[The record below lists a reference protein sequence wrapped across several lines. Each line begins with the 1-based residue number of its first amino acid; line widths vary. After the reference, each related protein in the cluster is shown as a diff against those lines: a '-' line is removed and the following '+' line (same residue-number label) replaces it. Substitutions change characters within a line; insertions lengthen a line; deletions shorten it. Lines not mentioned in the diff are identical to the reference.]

1 MGEEQENPEAR
12 SLPSRRMVDDGRVM
26 TMLRTPTTHSA
37 PLPVFRAAV
46 FAVVGTVLGVSAH
59 HLVAEGPAPWRSSVA
74 AAALLFAVGLA
85 GTRRPRS
92 LVAVVVT
99 SAAAQTG
106 LHVWLSAAHSRHMAA
121 MVMPGHAHHA
131 LPAHG
136 AWPGRL
142 HDSAAMTVLHA
153 VAAVLVA
160 VLLHRADAAC
170 WSLARGLTGT
180 VEAVRAR
187 IATVR
192 ALLDGR
198 PVPTGRGSRVRR
210 PSRTEPPPLRG
221 ALLANVVVRRGPPPA
236 WLALAN

>member
-1 MGEEQENPEAR
+1 
-12 SLPSRRMVDDGRVM
+12 
-26 TMLRTPTTHSA
+26 MLRTPTTHPV

-59 HLVAEGPAPWRSSVA
+59 HLVAEGPAPWRSSTA
-74 AAALLFAVGLA
+74 AAVLLFVVGLV

-92 LVAVVVT
+92 LAGVVVT

-106 LHVWLSAAHSRHMAA
+106 LHVWLSVAHSRHAA
-121 MVMPGHAHHA
+121 ATGTPVPTHVHHTT
-131 LPAHG
+131 PAHG
-136 AWPGRL
+136 AWPEGL
-142 HDSAAMTVLHA
+142 HHSPTMTVLHA

-170 WSLARGLTGT
+170 WSLARGLTT
-180 VEAVRAR
+180 AVEAVRAR

-198 PVPTGRGSRVRR
+198 LLPSGRGSRVRR
-210 PSRTEPPPLRG
+210 PRRTEPPPPGG
-221 ALLANVVVRRGPPPA
+221 AFLTDVVVRRGPPSAWPA
-236 WLALAN
+236 PAN

>member
-1 MGEEQENPEAR
+1 
-12 SLPSRRMVDDGRVM
+12 M
-26 TMLRTPTTHSA
+26 TMLRTPTTRSA

-59 HLVAEGPAPWRSSVA
+59 HLVAEGPAPWRPSVVA
-74 AAALLFAVGLA
+74 AVLLFVVGLV

-92 LVAVVVT
+92 LAVVVVT

-106 LHVWLSAAHSRHMAA
+106 LHVWLSAAHSRRAA
-121 MVMPGHAHHA
+121 ATSTSLPSHAHAHHA
-131 LPAHG
+131 MPAHG
-136 AWPGRL
+136 TWSEGL
-142 HDSAAMTVLHA
+142 HHSAAMTVLHA

-170 WSLARGLTGT
+170 WTLARGLTGAVDT
-180 VEAVRAR
+180 VRTR

-192 ALLDGR
+192 ALLGGR
-198 PVPTGRGSRVRR
+198 PTPTGRGSRVRR
-210 PSRTEPPPLRG
+210 PRRTEQPSLRG
-221 ALLANVVVRRGPPPA
+221 ALLADVVVRRGPPPA

>member
-1 MGEEQENPEAR
+1 
-12 SLPSRRMVDDGRVM
+12 M
-26 TMLRTPTTHSA
+26 TMLRTPTTRSA

-46 FAVVGTVLGVSAH
+46 FAVVSTVLGVSAH
-59 HLVAEGPAPWRSSVA
+59 HLVAGGPAPWRSSVA
-74 AAALLFAVGLA
+74 AAAVLFAVGLA

-92 LVAVVVT
+92 LAAVVVT
-99 SAAAQTG
+99 SSAAQTA
-106 LHVWLSAAHSRHMAA
+106 LHVWLSAAHPRHTAPTTTAMDMPSR
-121 MVMPGHAHHA
+121 PHHA
-131 LPAHG
+131 MPAHG
-136 AWPGRL
+136 AWPEGL

-170 WSLARGLTGT
+170 WSLTRGLTGT

-198 PVPTGRGSRVRR
+198 PMPTEPGSLVRR
-210 PSRTEPPPLRG
+210 PRRTEPPPLRG
-221 ALLANVVVRRGPPPA
+221 ALLADVVVRRGPPA
-236 WLALAN
+236 VWLALAN

>member
-1 MGEEQENPEAR
+1 
-12 SLPSRRMVDDGRVM
+12 
-26 TMLRTPTTHSA
+26 MLRTPTTHSA

-59 HLVAEGPAPWRSSVA
+59 HLVTGGPAPWRSSVA
-74 AAALLFAVGLA
+74 AAVLLLALGLV

-92 LVAVVVT
+92 LAAVVVT

-106 LHVWLSAAHSRHMAA
+106 LHVWLSAAHSRHPA
-121 MVMPGHAHHA
+121 MTATAMPGHHA
-131 LPAHG
+131 MPAHG
-136 AWPGRL
+136 TWPEGS
-142 HDSAAMTVLHA
+142 HHSAAMTVLHA

-170 WSLARGLTGT
+170 WSLARGLTGA
-180 VEAVRAR
+180 VEAVLTR

-198 PVPTGRGSRVRR
+198 PAPTRRGSRVRR
-210 PSRTEPPPLRG
+210 PPGTEPPPLRG
-221 ALLANVVVRRGPPPA
+221 ALLTDVVVRRGPPPG
-236 WLALAN
+236 WPALAN

>member
-1 MGEEQENPEAR
+1 
-12 SLPSRRMVDDGRVM
+12 M

-74 AAALLFAVGLA
+74 AAVLLFAVGLV

-92 LVAVVVT
+92 LAAVVVT

-106 LHVWLSAAHSRHMAA
+106 LHVWLSAAHSHHHPASPTTATA
-121 MVMPGHAHHA
+121 MPAHVHHA
-131 LPAHG
+131 MPAHG
-136 AWPGRL
+136 AWPGGP
-142 HDSAAMTVLHA
+142 HHSAAMTVLHA

-170 WSLARGLTGT
+170 WSLARGLAGA
-180 VEAVRAR
+180 VEAVRTR

-192 ALLDGR
+192 ALLAGR
-198 PVPTGRGSRVRR
+198 QAPTGRGSRVRGPR
-210 PSRTEPPPLRG
+210 RTNPPPLRG
-221 ALLANVVVRRGPPPA
+221 ALLADVLVRRGPPST

>member
-1 MGEEQENPEAR
+1 
-12 SLPSRRMVDDGRVM
+12 M

-74 AAALLFAVGLA
+74 AAVLLFAVGLV

-92 LVAVVVT
+92 LAAVVVT

-106 LHVWLSAAHSRHMAA
+106 LHLWLSAAHSRHPA
-121 MVMPGHAHHA
+121 MPATAMPAHAHHPM
-131 LPAHG
+131 PAHG
-136 AWPGRL
+136 AWPEGL
-142 HDSAAMTVLHA
+142 HHSAAMTVLHA

-170 WSLARGLTGT
+170 WSLAHGLTGA
-180 VEAVRAR
+180 VEAVRTR

-198 PVPTGRGSRVRR
+198 PMPAERGARVRR
-210 PSRTEPPPLRG
+210 PRRTEPPPLRG
-221 ALLANVVVRRGPPPA
+221 ALLADVVVRRGPPSA
-236 WLALAN
+236 WLVLAN